1 MIDRSSATP
10 PPAQMQADSGRLW
23 WRANDN
29 MSDGHQRLGQMIKP
43 PRLPFWLGDDSA
55 VVFGLSL
62 QKTTS
67 TLDAGSVALGYIY
80 FIYFFIYY
88 DIVHEVWGNIKRNT

>member
-10 PPAQMQADSGRLW
+10 PPGQMQADSGRLW

-55 VVFGLSL
+55 VVFDLSLSL

-80 FIYFFIYY
+80 FIYFSFITTSYTRY
-88 DIVHEVWGNIKRNT
+88 EAT